1 MKDRIIA
8 WVSLN
13 GASLGIAVL
22 IVVAFIMLT
31 GCGTVAGMGKD
42 LTSTAEWTKDKISG
56 SKDQPNKKDTT
67 K

>member
-8 WVSLN
+8 WISLN

-22 IVVAFIMLT
+22 IVVALIMLS
-31 GCGTVAGMGKD
+31 GCGTVAGLGKD
-42 LTSTAEWTKDKISG
+42 LTSTAEWTKDKIG
-56 SKDQPNKKDTT
+56 GDKDQPNKKDTT

>member
-13 GASLGIAVL
+13 GASLGLAAL
-22 IVVAFIMLT
+22 IVVAFIMLSR
-31 GCGTVAGMGKD
+31 CGTVAGLGKD

-56 SKDQPNKKDTT
+56 DKK
-67 K
+67 

>member
-22 IVVAFIMLT
+22 IVAALIMLS
-31 GCGTVAGMGKD
+31 GCGTVAGLGKD
-42 LTSTAEWTKDKISG
+42 VTGAAEWTKDKVG
-56 SKDQPNKKDTT
+56 GDKK
-67 K
+67 

>member
-22 IVVAFIMLT
+22 IVVALIMLS
-31 GCGTVAGMGKD
+31 GCGTVAGLGKD
-42 LTSTAEWTKDKISG
+42 LTSTAEWTKDKIG
-56 SKDQPNKKDTT
+56 GDKK
-67 K
+67 